1 MRIAYYL
8 FSLACIACS
17 FQVDKDPYD
26 LMSESV
32 VLQVNLSETHQTIAH
47 FGASDA
53 WSCQFVGNWPDGKRD
68 RIADLLFSSS
78 FEADGSPTGIG
89 LSLWRFNL
97 GAGSASQGEASGIRD
112 PWRRAPSVMDEHGE
126 FDPVRQQGQLWL
138 AKAAKERGVE
148 NLLVFLNSPP
158 VWLTRNGKAYTD
170 SGNQSN
176 LHPSKHIEFG
186 KYMAKAIAGM
196 EDLGLSVQY
205 VSPVNEPQW
214 DWENGGQEGTPFWNE
229 EIASIVKALDGALE
243 SENLTAKIDLA
254 ESGQIQYLYETYNR
268 PGRSEQIKTFFH
280 PESEFYLGNLRHVSK
295 SISGHSYFTT
305 SPAEDSRGKRLQLRS
320 AISGVS
326 GLSYWM
332 SEYCIL
338 GDNAGE
344 IRGNKR
350 DLGMDAALYMA
361 RVIHQDLTIANA
373 SAWHW
378 WLAVSPYDYK
388 DGLVYIEK
396 NETGGEIYESK
407 MLWVFGNYSRF
418 IRPGFQRFDMEI
430 RQKHVDHPL
439 MVSGFRNADAT
450 ELVFVAVNFAETPIP
465 VDFSSIDLE
474 NYQLTHYLTDK
485 QSNLKPGDVDQKNG
499 KLTVPKRSVMTIV
512 AVEK

>member
-8 FSLACIACS
+8 FSLAFIACS
-17 FQVDKDPYD
+17 FQVGKDPYD
-26 LMSESV
+26 PMSESV
-32 VLQVNLSETHQTIAH
+32 VIQVNLSETHQTIAH

-68 RIADLLFSSS
+68 RIADLLFSRS

-97 GAGSASQGEASGIRD
+97 GAGSASQGVASGIRD
-112 PWRRAPSVMDEHGE
+112 PWRRAPSVMDERGD
-126 FDPVRQQGQLWL
+126 FDPDRQQGQLWF
-138 AKAAKERGVE
+138 ARAAKDRGVE

-170 SGNQSN
+170 SGNESN
-176 LHPSKHIEFG
+176 LPPSKHAEFG
-186 KYMAKAIAGM
+186 TYMAKAIAGM
-196 EDLGLSVQY
+196 EGMGLSVQY
-205 VSPVNEPQW
+205 ISPVNEPQW
-214 DWENGGQEGTPFWNE
+214 DWEDGGQEGTPFWNE
-229 EIASIVKALDGALE
+229 EIASITHALNSALE
-243 SENLTAKIDLA
+243 TENLTAQIDLA
-254 ESGQIQYLYETYNR
+254 EAGQIQYLYETYNR
-268 PGRSEQIKTFFH
+268 PGRSDQINAFFQ
-280 PESEFYLGNLRHVSK
+280 PESEFYLGNLPRVSK

-305 SPAEDSRGKRLQLRS
+305 SPAEDSRAKRLQLRS
-320 AISGVS
+320 AISAAS
-326 GLSYWM
+326 GLSFWM

-361 RVIHQDLTIANA
+361 RVIHQDLTLANA

-388 DGLVYIEK
+388 DGLIYVDK
-396 NETGGEIYESK
+396 NEHDGEIYESK
-407 MLWVFGNYSRF
+407 MLWVLGNYSRF
-418 IRPGFQRFDMEI
+418 IKPGFQRFDVET
-430 RQKHVDHPL
+430 QHKHGDQTL
-439 MVSGFRNADAT
+439 MVSGFRST
-450 ELVFVAVNFAETPIP
+450 EAKEMVFVIVNPAETTIP

-474 NYQLTHYLTDK
+474 NFQLTCYLTDK
-485 QSNLKPGDVDQKNG
+485 QSNLKPFAADKNNSE
-499 KLTVPKRSVMTIV
+499 LAVPNRSVMTIV
-512 AVEK
+512 ALEK